1 MSFKL
6 IALLLGVCACGNG
19 ALPPPTI
26 LSIDPAEMVAC
37 EGAAVTVGVDA
48 ILPTRFDYSQSSAS
62 ANPDIGL
69 RIGAVPVGSGKY
81 VPGGLLT
88 AAVPPV
94 FAPGNYDIGLR
105 LSDGRPE
112 AILPAGFAVR
122 PNPYPDGY
130 RLDFVPDQTQGQP
143 FAITLHA
150 LGSNASLYKC
160 AVALSSDRGAISPRV
175 SGNFQLGVRTERVII
190 DRPSPSVVITVQD
203 DGGHFGLSNPFR
215 VGP

>member
-26 LSIDPAEMVAC
+26 LSIDPAEMGAC

>member
-1 MSFKL
+1 MSFRL

-26 LSIDPAEMVAC
+26 LSIVPAEMVAC

-48 ILPTRFDYSQSSAS
+48 ILPTRFDYSQSA
-62 ANPDIGL
+62 ATADPDIAL
-69 RIGAVPVGSGKY
+69 RVGAVAVGSGKY
-81 VPGGLLT
+81 VPGGFLT

-94 FAPGNYDIGLR
+94 FSPGNYDVGLR

-130 RLDFVPDQTQGQP
+130 LIDFVPDQTQGQP
-143 FAITLHA
+143 FAITLRA

-175 SGNFQLGVRTERVII
+175 SGNFQLGVRTEWVTI
-190 DRPSPSVVITVQD
+190 DRPFPSVVITVRD
-203 DGGHFGLSNPFR
+203 DGGHSGSSNPFR